1 MQKISL
7 KTIYLVALSAVFAV
21 SFLMFV
27 LFDLQSQQRQTEA
40 AMLEEART
48 FAREMDAVWQFMD
61 NSQTVINTTSDGVYE
76 FKGLHCSRVGK
87 SVGALFSKGSDYT
100 IRYTNFN
107 PRNSQDEPDA
117 FEAQALEAFNA
128 NAAVTEYYEVTD
140 FQGVERFRYAQ
151 ALEVDKSCLECHGEP
166 AGEVDITGKVKEGWT
181 LDSVGGAISIVIPRA
196 RQRGARRGVLP
207 VHHAAHWCRGVRR
220 DHVLRV
226 PAAQPHEAGLHRDGG
241 GQAGRFVG

>member
-87 SVGALFSKGSDYT
+87 SVGAL
-100 IRYTNFN
+100 
-107 PRNSQDEPDA
+107 
-117 FEAQALEAFNA
+117 
-128 NAAVTEYYEVTD
+128 
-140 FQGVERFRYAQ
+140 
-151 ALEVDKSCLECHGEP
+151 
-166 AGEVDITGKVKEGWT
+166 
-181 LDSVGGAISIVIPRA
+181 
-196 RQRGARRGVLP
+196 
-207 VHHAAHWCRGVRR
+207 
-220 DHVLRV
+220 
-226 PAAQPHEAGLHRDGG
+226 
-241 GQAGRFVG
+241 

>member
-166 AGEVDITGKVKEGWT
+166 AGEVDIT
-181 LDSVGGAISIVIPRA
+181 
-196 RQRGARRGVLP
+196 
-207 VHHAAHWCRGVRR
+207 
-220 DHVLRV
+220 
-226 PAAQPHEAGLHRDGG
+226 
-241 GQAGRFVG
+241 